1 MVSGKFS
8 GHLVL
13 VVSTFTSTARSVIVL
28 ASHCVVSKQSLY
40 ATTHHASQTTPHQL
54 SISIIL
60 ATCGSHEAER
70 SSMKST
76 RQGSSTQGVGA
87 PDGDELG
94 SDSVGRRVGRG
105 VGSGVGLG
113 VGKGVGLDV
122 GLGVGSGVGLTLASA
137 IGGLVGWGVGSG
149 VGLGVGPGLGKGVG
163 RSVGWGV

>member
-1 MVSGKFS
+1 MVVSGKLS

-13 VVSTFTSTARSVIVL
+13 VVSTFTSTASSVIVL

-40 ATTHHASQTTPHQL
+40 ATTHHASQLTPHQL

-60 ATCGSHEAER
+60 ATCGSHEAE
-70 SSMKST
+70 SSSVKPT

-94 SDSVGRRVGRG
+94 RDSVGRRVGRG

-113 VGKGVGLDV
+113 VGKGVG
-122 GLGVGSGVGLTLASA
+122 SGVGAILASA
-137 IGGLVGWGVGSG
+137 IGGLVG
-149 VGLGVGPGLGKGVG
+149 
-163 RSVGWGV
+163 